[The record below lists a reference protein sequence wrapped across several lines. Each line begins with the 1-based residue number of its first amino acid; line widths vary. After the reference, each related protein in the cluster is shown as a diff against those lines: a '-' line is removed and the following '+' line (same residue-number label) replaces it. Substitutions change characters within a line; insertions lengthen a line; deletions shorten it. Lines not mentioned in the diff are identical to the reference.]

1 LDYEDLY
8 KDANSSGFDV
18 FSFGGGA
25 ANKKR
30 NRYKEQTEIFSYFLL
45 KTILLFNCD
54 TFIQWVL
61 QNNNN
66 GIMFKNPEINVK
78 KFSQELI
85 LAKYKNPEL
94 VSILS
99 KINKTFF
106 TKKHSKR
113 DDYIFENMRMTANEI
128 V

>member
-1 LDYEDLY
+1 
-8 KDANSSGFDV
+8 
-18 FSFGGGA
+18 
-25 ANKKR
+25 
-30 NRYKEQTEIFSYFLL
+30 
-45 KTILLFNCD
+45 
-54 TFIQWVL
+54 
-61 QNNNN
+61 
-66 GIMFKNPEINVK
+66 MFQNPEINVK

-113 DDYIFENMRMTANEI
+113 DNYIFENMRMTANEI